1 MEEVVTHLSV
11 AELEA
16 RFRAASDARST
27 RHLQAIWLLAK
38 GHRTAEV
45 AATTAFGV
53 RWVEKLRARY
63 NAEGPEALGDL
74 RRHNGRGRT
83 VLTPALLDGLRLRLA
98 EPPPDGGLWTSRKVA
113 AWMAGELGLAAGGA
127 QRGWGAPRAGGGGW
141 AGRSGRRGR
150 TPRPGRR
157 RRSGRRSKKARR
169 RCRRGGGEASGQGR
183 RGLRH
188 GRAPRRA
195 EADPPPRL
203 GAEGRAAARPRPPP
217 LRVALR
223 DRLRPAGLGR
233 GLLVLGERGLETV
246 LRGAPRPLRPRGRR
260 RSRPDHRP
268 RPRRCGLAHGAG
280 AGRPRG
286 RPARPPPALL
296 ARVAAGRMPLAGARR
311 AARRQAF
318 RDHPGPRPRRR
329 RALRHVRG
337 RPRPLQGKG
346 RLPLVAEARQ
356 LGLIIRKAYEPAAPS
371 RPPVSRAGAPDAEPA
386 GTARATVRPSRRGSG
401 TRTRCRGGAERGRS
415 GWRSGPRR
423 TCGSRT

>member
-74 RRHNGRGRT
+74 RRHDGRGRT

-113 AWMAGELGLAAGGA
+113 AWMAGELGLASVAA
-127 QRGWGAPRAGGGGW
+127 QRGWEALRAVGPGAAAGTPGPGDAGGAGGVQRKLAAVAAEEAAKHPGKAVEVFATDEHRVGLKPILRRVWAPRGE
-141 AGRSGRRGR
+141 
-150 TPRPGRR
+150 RP
-157 RRSGRRSKKARR
+157 
-169 RCRRGGGEASGQGR
+169 
-183 RGLRH
+183 
-188 GRAPRRA
+188 RAPGHHRFEWLYVTA
-195 EADPPPRL
+195 FVQPGSGEVFWYLADGVSKPFFEAL
-203 GAEGRAAARPRPPP
+203 LALFAR
-217 LRVALR
+217 
-223 DRLRPAGLGR
+223 
-233 GLLVLGERGLETV
+233 E
-246 LRGAPRPLRPRGRR
+246 
-260 RSRPDHRP
+260 
-268 RPRRCGLAHGAG
+268 AG
-280 AGRPRG
+280 AGRDRIIVLVLDNAGWHTAPGLAVPGGVRLVHLPPYSPELQ
-286 RPARPPPALL
+286 PAECLWPVLDE
-296 ARVAAGRMPLAGARR
+296 PLANKHFATIRDLDR
-311 AARRQAF
+311 AV
-318 RDHPGPRPRRR
+318 

-356 LGLIIRKAYEPAAPS
+356 LGLIIRKAYQK
-371 RPPVSRAGAPDAEPA
+371 GL
-386 GTARATVRPSRRGSG
+386 
-401 TRTRCRGGAERGRS
+401 
-415 GWRSGPRR
+415 
-423 TCGSRT
+423 

>member
-16 RFRAASDARST
+16 RFRAASDALST

-45 AATTAFGV
+45 VATTAFGV

-113 AWMAGELGLAAGGA
+113 AWMAGGLGLASRPAP
-127 QRGWGAPRAGGGGW
+127 RGWGGRRWPRSRPSAAGGGC
-141 AGRSGRRGR
+141 GRSGGRSRRRGR
-150 TPRPGRR
+150 NTRPGRR

-169 RCRRGGGEASGQGR
+169 RCRRGGSEASGQGR

-188 GRAPRRA
+188 GGAPRRA
-195 EADPPPRL
+195 EADPPPRP

-233 GLLVLGERGLETV
+233 GVLVLGERGLETV
-246 LRGAPRPLRPRGRR
+246 LRGAPRPLRPRGRG

-268 RPRRCGLAHGAG
+268 RPRQRRLADGA
-280 AGRPRG
+280 RG
-286 RPARPPPALL
+286 R
-296 ARVAAGRMPLAGARR
+296 
-311 AARRQAF
+311 
-318 RDHPGPRPRRR
+318 
-329 RALRHVRG
+329 
-337 RPRPLQGKG
+337 
-346 RLPLVAEARQ
+346 
-356 LGLIIRKAYEPAAPS
+356 
-371 RPPVSRAGAPDAEPA
+371 
-386 GTARATVRPSRRGSG
+386 
-401 TRTRCRGGAERGRS
+401 
-415 GWRSGPRR
+415 
-423 TCGSRT
+423 